1 MDAIT
6 TTTGR
11 KQIRLVDGTVSH
23 NGTLTMEPRF
33 VEQGTVIASY
43 VTKSGKIITARGL
56 SESSAIKNLQNKL
69 GLK

>member
-1 MDAIT
+1 MNAIQ

-11 KQIRLVDGTVSH
+11 KQIRLVDGVVSH

-43 VTKSGKIITARGL
+43 VTKSGKVITARGL
-56 SESSAIKNLQNKL
+56 SEASAIKNLKNKL
-69 GLK
+69 GMK